1 MKTLAIII
9 SNTWHKILEILQ
21 YPAGWLAGL
30 GLFITD
36 AVSGGRLIIYL
47 VVIATVIDLFCG
59 IAVSVKRKNFAK
71 SELMRLTVE
80 KLVVYGTAMLVFL
93 CIDKAIEAE
102 TSWEFALTSGAVG
115 VVIAMTETWS
125 FLASLLILFPS
136 NPFLRMFQ
144 KALVGEI
151 ARKLQCEEDE
161 VEAILKESVRRKK
174 KVQPRSKNGQ
184 FAPKNQKP
192 TQKRR

>member
-1 MKTLAIII
+1 MKAFAVT
-9 SNTWHKILEILQ
+9 SHVWQKIAEILQ
-21 YPAGWLAGL
+21 HPAGWFTGL
-30 GLFITD
+30 GLFIAD
-36 AVSGGRLIIYL
+36 AVSSGSLIIYL
-47 VVIATVIDLFCG
+47 VVIVTAIDLVCG
-59 IAVSVKRKNFAK
+59 IAVAIKRKNFAK
-71 SELMRLTVE
+71 SELMRQTVE
-80 KLVVYGTAMLVFL
+80 KLVVYGAALLVFL

-102 TSWEFALTSGAVG
+102 TDWEFALTSGAVG

-184 FAPKNQKP
+184 FAPKNQKH

>member
-1 MKTLAIII
+1 MYITHLTSHI
-9 SNTWHKILEILQ
+9 WQKIVEILQ

-30 GLFITD
+30 GLFIVD
-36 AVSGGRLIIYL
+36 AVSGGRLVIYL
-47 VVIATVIDLFCG
+47 VVIATVIDLICG
-59 IAVSVKRKNFAK
+59 IAVSIKRKNFAK
-71 SELMRLTVE
+71 SELMRQTVE

-102 TSWEFALTSGAVG
+102 TDWEFSLTSGVVG

-125 FLASLLILFPS
+125 FLASLLILFPK

-151 ARKLQCEEDE
+151 ARKLQCEEE
-161 VEAILKESVRRKK
+161 AVEAILKEARRSGKK
-174 KVQPRSKNGQ
+174 PQPRAKNGQ
-184 FAPKNQKP
+184 FIPKK
-192 TQKRR
+192 KK

>member
-1 MKTLAIII
+1 MWQKF
-9 SNTWHKILEILQ
+9 LEILQ

-30 GLFITD
+30 GLFIAD
-36 AVSGGRLIIYL
+36 AVSGGRLIVYL
-47 VVIATVIDLFCG
+47 IVIATVIDLACG
-59 IAVSVKRKNFAK
+59 IAVAVKRKNFAK

-80 KLVVYGTAMLVFL
+80 KLVVYGAAMLVFL

-102 TSWEFALTSGAVG
+102 TSWEFALTSGVVG

-125 FLASLLILFPS
+125 FLASLLILFPA

-151 ARKLQCEEDE
+151 ARKLQCDETE
-161 VEAILKESVRRKK
+161 VEMILKESIRRKK
-174 KVQPRSKNGQ
+174 KPQPRLKNGQ
-184 FAPKNQKP
+184 FAPRKK
-192 TQKRR
+192 K

>member
-1 MKTLAIII
+1 MGQ
-9 SNTWHKILEILQ
+9 KITEMLQ

-36 AVSGGRLIIYL
+36 AVSGGGFIIYL
-47 VVIATVIDLFCG
+47 VVIATFIDLCCG

-71 SELMRLTVE
+71 SELAKLTVE
-80 KLVVYGTAMLVFL
+80 KFFVYGLTMLVFL

-102 TSWEFALTSGAVG
+102 TSWEFALTSGVVG

-125 FLASLLILFPS
+125 FLASLLILFPT

-151 ARKLQCEEDE
+151 ARKLNCEEEE
-161 VEAILKESVRRKK
+161 VEKILKESVRRKK
-174 KVQPRSKNGQ
+174 GPQPRAKNGQ
-184 FAPKNQKP
+184 FVPRKK
-192 TQKRR
+192 K

>member
-1 MKTLAIII
+1 MYITHITSHIWQKTV
-9 SNTWHKILEILQ
+9 EILQ
-21 YPAGWLAGL
+21 YPAGWFAGL
-30 GLFITD
+30 GLFIAD
-36 AVSGGRLIIYL
+36 AVTGGRLIIYL
-47 VVIATVIDLFCG
+47 VVIATVIDLICG
-59 IAVSVKRKNFAK
+59 IAVSIKRKNFAK
-71 SELMRLTVE
+71 SELMRQTVE

-102 TSWEFALTSGAVG
+102 TDWEFALTSGVVG

-125 FLASLLILFPS
+125 FLASLLILFPK

-144 KALVGEI
+144 KSLVGEI
-151 ARKLQCEEDE
+151 ARKLQCEEDA
-161 VEAILKESVRRKK
+161 VETILKEARRSSKK
-174 KVQPRSKNGQ
+174 PQPRGKNGQ

>member
-1 MKTLAIII
+1 MKAFTHIL
-9 SNTWHKILEILQ
+9 SGVWQKIADILQ
-21 YPAGWLAGL
+21 YPGGWFAGL
-30 GLFITD
+30 GLFIAD
-36 AVSGGRLIIYL
+36 AASGGRMIIYL
-47 VVIATVIDLFCG
+47 VVIATVIDLACG
-59 IAVSVKRKNFAK
+59 IAVSIKRKNFAK
-71 SELMRLTVE
+71 SELMRQTVE

-93 CIDKAIEAE
+93 CIDKAVEAE
-102 TSWEFALTSGAVG
+102 TSWEFALTSGVVG

-151 ARKLQCEEDE
+151 ARKLQCEESE

-174 KVQPRSKNGQ
+174 TNPARGKNGQ
-184 FAPKNQKP
+184 FVSRKK
-192 TQKRR
+192 KK